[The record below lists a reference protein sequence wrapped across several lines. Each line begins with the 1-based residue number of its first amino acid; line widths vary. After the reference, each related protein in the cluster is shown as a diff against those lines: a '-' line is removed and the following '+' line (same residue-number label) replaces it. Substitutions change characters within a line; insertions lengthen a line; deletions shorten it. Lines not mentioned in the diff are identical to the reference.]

1 MTTHRLTLVGES
13 YAGTYIPSVAR
24 GIHRNNVA
32 NAPNIDGSERVRVPL
47 SGIAIGNGKIDAITQ
62 SRSIPDWAYW
72 HGLIDAGT
80 RDYYAAEF
88 DRCVRNLLGSPGASH
103 YGPGVEP
110 APFHSFTLRSD
121 CGIFDSMIEA
131 AGSGALGG
139 TTLDS
144 GPNIYDYST
153 WDAYEAGDGAGGTVS
168 KFFNHPGVQE
178 ALNVP
183 HHRRGGGGGDAG
195 GGHVWEGCIPEVDA
209 DWVGDGPDAV
219 GSPNFMDGDGPW
231 DVTPY
236 IADLLDEAR
245 IDVLIYSG
253 DRDMICNTQ
262 GSDAAL
268 SNMEWSGTKDPA
280 LSSASVVATKT
291 RNAWTEADRGL
302 WLYDGYPAGYTKS
315 YKNLNLLTVYNAGHM
330 VRETGERK

>member
-103 YGPGVEP
+103 YGPSVEP

-183 HHRRGGGGGDAG
+183 HHRRGGG
-195 GGHVWEGCIPEVDA
+195 
-209 DWVGDGPDAV
+209 
-219 GSPNFMDGDGPW
+219 
-231 DVTPY
+231 
-236 IADLLDEAR
+236 
-245 IDVLIYSG
+245 
-253 DRDMICNTQ
+253 
-262 GSDAAL
+262 
-268 SNMEWSGTKDPA
+268 
-280 LSSASVVATKT
+280 
-291 RNAWTEADRGL
+291 
-302 WLYDGYPAGYTKS
+302 
-315 YKNLNLLTVYNAGHM
+315 
-330 VRETGERK
+330 RETPEEDTFGRGASPRSMRIGSATARTRSVRRISWTATVRGTSRPTSPISSTRHT